1 MDFVNF
7 VVKKNMKLIDNF
19 NRIHDYVRISLIDK
33 CNLNCI
39 YCNPSSSFAHFK
51 SNKAILSYEEL
62 YRLIKILVRDLDVR
76 KIRFTGGEPLIRKDV
91 LKFFEMISSLKHQY
105 DFEIGITTNGTHL
118 LDTIDSLRK
127 FEVDRLNI
135 SLDTLNKTKFIAIT
149 GKDFFYEALSAI
161 KKASELNFKSL
172 KVNVVIIRNINDD
185 ELNDFIEYFKAF
197 PITLRFI
204 EYMPFT
210 GNHWNDSQFL
220 SWQEMKSE
228 IEKNY
233 SLIEIESDGKIS
245 KDYCVES
252 TNLKV
257 GFISSISD
265 HFCDSCNRLRIT
277 ATGQIKNCLFSNPSD
292 ISLKSLLADE
302 SISDGTI
309 AEYIQNSLQS
319 KWLKHPNANE
329 LSQLHQNNMMSIGG

>member
-1 MDFVNF
+1 MDLVNF
-7 VVKKNMKLIDNF
+7 VVNKNMKLIDNF
-19 NRIHDYVRISLIDK
+19 DRIHDYVRISLIDK

-39 YCNPSSSFAHFK
+39 YCNPSNTLLHFE
-51 SNKAILSYEEL
+51 SNKSILTYEEL
-62 YRLIKILVRDLDVR
+62 YRLIKILVRDLEVK

-91 LKFFEMISSLKHQY
+91 MRFFEMISSLKHYY

-118 LDTIDSLRK
+118 SDKLDSLRK
-127 FEVDRLNI
+127 YGVERLNI

-149 GKDFFYEALSAI
+149 GKDFFDETISAI

-185 ELNDFIEYFKAF
+185 ELNDFVEYFKSF

-210 GNHWNDSQFL
+210 GNQWDESKFL
-220 SWQEMKSE
+220 SWQEMKSI
-228 IEKNY
+228 IEQNF
-233 SLIEIESDGKIS
+233 SLTEIESDGKVS
-245 KDYCVES
+245 KDYFVEG
-252 TNLKV
+252 TELKV

-265 HFCDSCNRLRIT
+265 HFCDGCNRLRIT
-277 ATGQIKNCLFSNPSD
+277 ATGQIKNCLFSNPSN

-302 SISDGTI
+302 SISDEVI
-309 AEYIQNSLQS
+309 VKHIQNSLQS
-319 KWLKHPNANE
+319 KWLKHPNADE
-329 LSQLHQNNMMSIGG
+329 ISQLHQNNMMSIGG